1 MDARLSNQVVGYALR
16 IRGTRVQ
23 SHMGVSDSERAVAQ
37 ELVVAVDVELPGEA
51 YPMADELGRAADYA
65 AVVALADG
73 TARERAYRLLETFAF
88 RVATRLGDHFP
99 LAERVR
105 VAVTKANV
113 PVTPR
118 TDEAT
123 AEVTLAKG
131 LR

>member
-1 MDARLSNQVVGYALR
+1 MGYALR

-51 YPMADELGRAADYA
+51 YPLVDELERAADYA
-65 AVVALADG
+65 AVVALAAE
-73 TARERAYRLLETFAF
+73 TARETCSRLLETFAF

-99 LAERVR
+99 SAERVR
-105 VAVTKANV
+105 VAVTKATV
-113 PVTPR
+113 PVTPY

-123 AEVTLAKG
+123 VEVTLARG
-131 LR
+131 FG